1 MDEVLLPMRDER
13 SIAVY
18 TGLFLIALASLA
30 IQIVLVRLL
39 SVITWYHLAFFSIS
53 IAMLGMTAGAI
64 QVYVQKDRF
73 DDENKIEAIIRA
85 CVGFALSIPASL
97 ILLCVLPIGFYRSIL
112 SLIVLF
118 VATLVCA
125 WPFYYAGL
133 VITTVLTRF
142 NAPIGR
148 LYASDLT
155 GASAGCLIVLG
166 GLEIVDAP
174 SLMLWCSGIGA
185 LAGACFARVAQSRA
199 VRRYI
204 AFALLFFV
212 LGVLNAQTPYGI
224 RPMFVKE
231 KFQRLSDQILERWNS
246 FSRVV
251 VYRQQYLPPQLWGGS
266 PVARGENIFFH
277 GMTID
282 GAAGTAI
289 RSFASPRDIEHLRYD
304 ITNVGYYL
312 NRRGKACIIGVGG
325 GKDIQSALFFGHEA
339 VLGIE
344 VNPIFVDLL
353 QNEFQEF
360 AGLANRDDVTFVVDD
375 ARSFLSQSR
384 AQFSVIQMA
393 LIDTWAATGAGAFS
407 LSENALYTVEAW
419 QTFLSRLTED
429 GIFTVSRWYSAEH
442 IGETGRVLSLGVES
456 LLRLKVK
463 RPADHMALITIDN
476 VSTLLVCRQPLSK
489 EDISRLRQVCEEL
502 QYQIVHVPDHLPA
515 ESILRQILSAQS
527 TEQLAEA
534 VAQAELDYSPPTDD
548 NPYFFNMLKL
558 SHLDTALRGQEGV
571 LSGNLRAL
579 ATLLVLLVVL
589 GVLAVATIGVPL
601 WLAHR
606 PTTLM
611 RTRGFWFGALYFSL
625 IGSAFMFV
633 EIALIQRLNV
643 FTGHPIY
650 SLGILLFTLIASTGM
665 GSFISDHLPL
675 TRRPWVYVFP
685 IITAVSVV
693 VLNTVLH
700 YLLSYM
706 MAEDTT
712 TKILM
717 SVLVIFPVGM
727 LMGLFFPTGMRLVQS
742 HYEDDTPWFWAL
754 NGIMGVLC
762 SALSVFVSLIFGIST
777 NFFIAAV
784 AYALVL
790 WCVYSL
796 RRERAVT

>member
-1 MDEVLLPMRDER
+1 MKDER
-13 SIAVY
+13 SIAAY
-18 TGLFLIALASLA
+18 SGLFLIALASLA

-64 QVYVQKDRF
+64 QVYVQRDRF
-73 DDENKIEAIIRA
+73 DGENKIEAITRA
-85 CVGFALSIPASL
+85 CLKFALSIPASL
-97 ILLCVLPIGFYRSIL
+97 IILCVLPIGFYKSIL

-133 VITTVLTRF
+133 VIATVLTRF

-148 LYASDLT
+148 LYASDLI

-166 GLEIVDAP
+166 GLELVDAP

-185 LAGACFARVAQSRA
+185 LAGACFARVVQSRS
-199 VRRYI
+199 VRRYL

-212 LGVLNAQTPYGI
+212 LGIVNAQTPHGI

-231 KFQRLSDQILERWNS
+231 KFQRLHDQILERWNS

-251 VYRQQYLPPQLWGGS
+251 VYRQQYLSPQFWGGS
-266 PVARGENIFFH
+266 PVAEGEEIFFH

-282 GAAGTAI
+282 GAASTAI
-289 RSFASPRDIEHLRYD
+289 GSFVSPKDIEHLRYD
-304 ITNVGYYL
+304 VTNVGYYL
-312 NRRGKACIIGVGG
+312 DRRGKACIIGVGG
-325 GKDIQSALFFGHEA
+325 GKDIQSALFFGHDA

-353 QNEFQEF
+353 QNEFREF

-384 AQFSVIQMA
+384 EQFSVIQMA

-419 QTFLSRLTED
+419 QTFLSRLSED
-429 GIFTVSRWYSAEH
+429 GIFMVSRWYSAEH

-456 LLRLKVK
+456 LLRLDVK
-463 RPADHMALITIDN
+463 RPADHMVLITIGN
-476 VSTLLVCRQPLSK
+476 VSTLLICRQPLS
-489 EDISRLRQVCEEL
+489 EGDISRLRQVCEEL
-502 QYQIVHVPDHLPA
+502 QYQIVHVPDGLPTDPM
-515 ESILRQILSAQS
+515 LRQILSAQS
-527 TEQLAEA
+527 SEQLADA
-534 VAQAELDYSPPTDD
+534 IAQAELDYRPPTDD

-558 SHLDTALRGQEGV
+558 NHLGTALSVQKGV
-571 LSGNLRAL
+571 ISGNLRAMI
-579 ATLLVLLVVL
+579 TLLALLIVL

-611 RTRGFWFGALYFSL
+611 QTRGFWFGALYFSL

-650 SLGILLFTLIASTGM
+650 SLGILLFTLIASTGV
-665 GSFISDHLPL
+665 GSFVSDHLPL

-685 IITAVSVV
+685 ITTAVSVV
-693 VLNTVLH
+693 ALNTVLH
-700 YLLSYM
+700 YLLSQM

-727 LMGLFFPTGMRLVQS
+727 LMGLFFPTGMRLVQTD
-742 HYEDDTPWFWAL
+742 YEDDTPWFWAL

-762 SALSVFVSLIFGIST
+762 AALAVFVSLIFGISV

-796 RRERAVT
+796 RRARAII

>member
-1 MDEVLLPMRDER
+1 MDEVLLPMKNER
-13 SIAVY
+13 SITAY

-30 IQIVLVRLL
+30 IQIILVRLL

-64 QVYVQKDRF
+64 QVYVQKERF
-73 DDENKIEAIIRA
+73 DGENKIEAITRA
-85 CVGFALSIPASL
+85 CLRFALSIPASL
-97 ILLCVLPIGFYRSIL
+97 IILCVLPIGFYKSVL
-112 SLIVLF
+112 SLIVIF
-118 VATLVCA
+118 VATLICA

-148 LYASDLT
+148 LYASDLI

-166 GLEIVDAP
+166 GLELVDAP
-174 SLMLWCSGIGA
+174 SLMLWCSSIGA
-185 LAGACFARVAQSRA
+185 LAGACFARSRS

-204 AFALLFFV
+204 ALALLFFV
-212 LGVLNAQTPYGI
+212 LGILNAQTPYGV

-231 KFQRLSDQILERWNS
+231 KFQRLSEQILERWNS

-251 VYRQQYLPPQLWGGS
+251 VYRQQFLPPQLWGGS

-289 RSFASPRDIEHLRYD
+289 RSFDSPKDIEHLRYD

-325 GKDIQSALFFGHEA
+325 GKDIQSALFFGHDA

-353 QNEFQEF
+353 QNEFREF

-384 AQFSVIQMA
+384 EQFSVIQMA

-419 QTFLSRLTED
+419 QTFLSRLSEG

-463 RPADHMALITIDN
+463 KPADHMALITIGN
-476 VSTLLVCRQPLSK
+476 VSTLLICQQPLS
-489 EDISRLRQVCEEL
+489 EADINRLRQVCEAL
-502 QYQIVHVPDHLPA
+502 QYQIVHVPNGLPT
-515 ESILRQILSAQS
+515 EPILRQILSAQS
-527 TEQLAEA
+527 SDQLAEA
-534 VAQAELDYSPPTDD
+534 VVHAELDYSPPTDD

-558 SHLDTALRGQEGV
+558 NHLDTALRGQEGV

-579 ATLLVLLVVL
+579 ATLLVLLIVL
-589 GVLAVATIGVPL
+589 GVLTVATIGVPL

-611 RTRGFWFGALYFSL
+611 QTRGFWFGALYFSL

-685 IITAVSVV
+685 IITAVGVV
-693 VLNTVLH
+693 ALNTILH
-700 YLLSYM
+700 YLLSHM
-706 MAEDTT
+706 MAEDTA

-742 HYEDDTPWFWAL
+742 SYEDETPWFWAL

-762 SALSVFVSLIFGIST
+762 SALAVFVSIIFGIST
-777 NFFIAAV
+777 NFYIAAV
-784 AYALVL
+784 AYAFVL

-796 RRERAVT
+796 CRERAIT